1 MSGFMILSSII
12 LSESKLPAEGLLLK
26 GGEEVFGVSK
36 GFSRLLADDSD
47 LVKVSAEVPLL

>member
-1 MSGFMILSSII
+1 MILSSII

-47 LVKVSAEVPLL
+47 LVKVSAEVLLL